1 MTDDGQGQ
9 DERRVAEIRAR
20 HAADSKPWG
29 QECRETGALYPC
41 DTVYLLGRLDALKAE
56 RDDALARLAAAE
68 AALAPCTLAREYR
81 DGVTCRDERDD
92 KGVCFNHR
100 VVRGLRVHRGRAAA
114 GGGRRRSDDY

>member
-68 AALAPCTLAREYR
+68 AALADVYGVTLDWIWRGARE
-81 DGVTCRDERDD
+81 GQ
-92 KGVCFNHR
+92 G
-100 VVRGLRVHRGRAAA
+100 
-114 GGGRRRSDDY
+114 